1 MGDRHLRLVQPNQQ
15 QGRQNEVF
23 KEMLRG
29 YATMLL
35 AAGRDRGSV
44 GKLLQMLRGF
54 VVWAD
59 AWPWEWTA
67 QDVDE
72 WSADMR
78 DRELALSTLR
88 NRQGVVRRFCE
99 YAVNPLYPWFE
110 RCREEFGQVPEQVC
124 HEWNTTRISRST
136 ITVPSD
142 ARSAATSF
150 VLCSTT
156 SMTGSS
162 RW

>member
-23 KEMLRG
+23 NEMLRG

-67 QDVDE
+67 QDIDE

-88 NRQGVVRRFCE
+88 NRQGAVRRFCE
-99 YAVNPLYPWFE
+99 YAVNPQYPWLE
-110 RCREEFGQVPEQVC
+110 RTAGRQPQSRIQPDLAREESHREDP
-124 HEWNTTRISRST
+124 HR
-136 ITVPSD
+136 PSP
-142 ARSAATSF
+142 AWPRA
-150 VLCSTT
+150 CS
-156 SMTGSS
+156 
-162 RW
+162 